1 MGIAESFLSLGWIV
15 GPLVGGYA
23 AHIAGF
29 AAPFVLT
36 AALTFLTVPVLII
49 LMPGGAHLYPALRL
63 TFCSACSLQRHTF

>member
-23 AHIAGF
+23 AQMAGF

-36 AALTFLTVPVLII
+36 ACLTFLTVPVLII
-49 LMPGGAHLYPALRL
+49 LMPKGAPDLTVTQRMQDDISSHLD
-63 TFCSACSLQRHTF
+63 CM